1 MAVRRSGTVMVR
13 TRSGMFCNGLLILRG
28 SLGST
33 VTQRAAPQ
41 MQRQIARCAVRDA
54 RRNSLKVV
62 AVSIA
67 IAMATAIAIA
77 IAT

>member
-41 MQRQIARCAVRDA
+41 MRRQIALLRSGDA
-54 RRNSLKVV
+54 RRK
-62 AVSIA
+62 
-67 IAMATAIAIA
+67 
-77 IAT
+77 

>member
-1 MAVRRSGTVMVR
+1 
-13 TRSGMFCNGLLILRG
+13 
-28 SLGST
+28 
-33 VTQRAAPQ
+33 

-67 IAMATAIAIA
+67 IATATAIAIA
-77 IAT
+77 IATENYSFRCRV